1 MHSGRTVAESAI
13 PGCMNERSDFLS
25 LLQFC
30 RSVTVIVRSLR
41 YEQIGI
47 TVMHLGRFYT
57 KSEWLTTMLA
67 VQVGTADIN

>member
-1 MHSGRTVAESAI
+1 
-13 PGCMNERSDFLS
+13 MNERSDFLS